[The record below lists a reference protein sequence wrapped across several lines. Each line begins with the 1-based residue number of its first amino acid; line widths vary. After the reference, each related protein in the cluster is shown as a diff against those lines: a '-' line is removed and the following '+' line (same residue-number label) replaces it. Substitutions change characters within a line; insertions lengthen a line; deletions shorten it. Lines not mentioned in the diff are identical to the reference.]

1 MPHGRLSF
9 YPRGRADFQYLNG
22 FQLCFFLARAGFVM
36 KMEEGGEVGASSTLP
51 MGTRHSDLKKSFKLA
66 LRSLLS
72 ACSFHEFCKAFERF
86 TGAEQQLLHR
96 LFIQGEFES
105 LCLETRGSLDLVF
118 FAHIENHKLPKTTNV
133 MEVAQNLQTAKKN
146 EIQILMDMLD
156 KAHLSVVLEVLESA
170 ISSLV
175 EDSLGQ

>member
-72 ACSFHEFCKAFERF
+72 ACSYH
-86 TGAEQQLLHR
+86 
-96 LFIQGEFES
+96 
-105 LCLETRGSLDLVF
+105 V
-118 FAHIENHKLPKTTNV
+118 
-133 MEVAQNLQTAKKN
+133 
-146 EIQILMDMLD
+146 
-156 KAHLSVVLEVLESA
+156 
-170 ISSLV
+170 ISSHFNFNFSISNFVCLFPCFEGNIHSFLCTPFFV
-175 EDSLGQ
+175 STGRNSAKHLKDLLEQSNNFCTAYSFR